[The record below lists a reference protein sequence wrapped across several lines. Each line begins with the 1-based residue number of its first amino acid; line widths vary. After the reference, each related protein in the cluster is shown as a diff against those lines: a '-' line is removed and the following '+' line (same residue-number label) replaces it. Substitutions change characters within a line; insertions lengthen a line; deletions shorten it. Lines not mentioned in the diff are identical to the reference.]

1 MAFLLKCSGKSS
13 DTTYQFQLTNSG
25 LLDMVG
31 RVENSE
37 LDSEDVTTLFQWE
50 FEEVGGKSTLIAT
63 QDQHAPLSSSQFS
76 GLAIIAR
83 IEAFIQAGVF
93 FKAAQWINYKF
104 QPDTLFCAWLKAM
117 LGPEI
122 CRELYFSFHLGSFG
136 EKGET
141 LFNTSMLIDGPILDM
156 EQEVN
161 KWLTSC
167 LSLHTRVVGFG
178 YRQQRF
184 EVSKNG
190 DVQLRI
196 AAGDRVVAQ
205 REPHNKHD
213 PFAIAILWKDG
224 ERMGYIKKE
233 LARHLAPIMDA
244 QGPWTGTVTAV
255 LPDWRDP
262 NERIF
267 VELKPVWGKDN
278 HV

>member
-13 DTTYQFQLTNSG
+13 ETTYQFQLTQSG

-31 RVENSE
+31 RVETS
-37 LDSEDVTTLFQWE
+37 DASEDAILFQWE
-50 FEEVGGKSTLIAT
+50 FEEVGGKATLIAT
-63 QDQHAPLSSSQFS
+63 PDQHAPLSSSQFS

-83 IEAFIQAGVF
+83 IEAFVQAGVF

-122 CRELYFSFHLGSFG
+122 CRELYFSFHLGAFG
-136 EKGET
+136 EKEERP
-141 LFNTSMLIDGPILDM
+141 LNTNMLIDGPILDM
-156 EQEVN
+156 EKEVN
-161 KWLTSC
+161 AWLSNC
-167 LSLHTRVVGFG
+167 LSLQVRIVGFG

-196 AAGDRVVAQ
+196 AAGDRVSAQ
-205 REPHNKHD
+205 REPNNRHD

-224 ERMGYIKKE
+224 GKMGVHPERTGSLPVPDHGRAKPIANSLPIHPGYY
-233 LARHLAPIMDA
+233 
-244 QGPWTGTVTAV
+244 
-255 LPDWRDP
+255 
-262 NERIF
+262 
-267 VELKPVWGKDN
+267 
-278 HV
+278 

>member
-1 MAFLLKCSGKSS
+1 MAFLLKCSSKSS
-13 DTTYQFQLTNSG
+13 ETTYQFQLTNSG

-31 RVENSE
+31 RVEYSELNSE
-37 LDSEDVTTLFQWE
+37 NDTILFQWE
-50 FEEVGGKSTLIAT
+50 FEEVAGKSTLIAT
-63 QDQHAPLSSSQFS
+63 QDQHIPLSSSQFS

-83 IEAFIQAGVF
+83 VEAFVQAGVF

-136 EKGET
+136 EKEDRP
-141 LFNTSMLIDGPILDM
+141 LNTSMLIDGPILDM
-156 EQEVN
+156 EKEVN
-161 KWLTSC
+161 AWLSNC
-167 LSLHTRVVGFG
+167 LSLHVRIVGFG

-196 AAGDRVVAQ
+196 AQGDRVIAQ
-205 REPHNKHD
+205 REPHNRHD

-224 ERMGYIKKE
+224 EKMGYIKKE
-233 LARHLAPIMDA
+233 LARYLAPIMDA

-262 NERIF
+262 NERVF
-267 VELKPVWGKDN
+267 VELKPVWRTGS
-278 HV
+278 HT